1 MGGSSSKPPPVSVI
15 AEGEEF
21 GPFATRRCPGFGHQT
36 LQNPPEYPTMQ
47 PWVYDS
53 FKAHASL
60 PYLGYRKRL
69 DDNRYALEYTWSTY
83 AECEQITLN
92 LGSGLWEAFG
102 LGPQSFIGIFSENR
116 REWIHLINASALF
129 GQTIVALYDTF
140 GDDVLSNLIGH
151 SEIRVLF
158 ASTSKVAKV
167 LKIAQIDKHAISHVV
182 LMSDNDPPLPAS
194 IEADF
199 AEIGIEYLTF
209 EHVLEIGREHRK
221 DLPVVNPEWYHFI
234 CYSSG
239 TTGVPKGVIISHR
252 SMVNNS
258 LDCVVSLNIGP
269 RTAYLSYLPLPH
281 VFERSAISVVT
292 FVGGRVGMY
301 SGAIHRMM
309 EDMKILRPTVLCA
322 VPRVLCRIYDTVME
336 TVNKSSTIT
345 KGIFWGMW
353 YWKRW
358 WVRRGSD
365 SSLANLLV
373 FNKILQQVGGRINQ
387 WIIGGA
393 AMDPWIHEFIQY
405 ATGIP
410 VRAGYG
416 LSESGSGNIVNPFD
430 LNWSKPGTC
439 GGPMPNFEV
448 RLEPIED
455 YDDPQCGELI
465 CGGQS
470 LCSGYL
476 HDQEQTTK
484 LFTDDTHKFIRTG
497 DIGKWDS
504 DNYLMI
510 VDRMRSIFKLSQGE
524 YVAAELLTNIY
535 ELAVLVQQIF
545 VYGDSGRSYLVAVVV
560 PARAMVARWAGKDA
574 LNDQEFAD
582 VCTDQK
588 LIAEI
593 KKQLDDLAV
602 ERKLP
607 GYERIKAIALDWQ
620 LWTAD
625 NDLMTPTF
633 KLRRK
638 KLTEKYR
645 ERIEE
650 LYRTAA

>member
-1 MGGSSSKPPPVSVI
+1 
-15 AEGEEF
+15 
-21 GPFATRRCPGFGHQT
+21 
-36 LQNPPEYPTMQ
+36 MQ
-47 PWVYDS
+47 PWIYDS
-53 FKAHASL
+53 FKAHASF

-69 DDNRYALEYTWSTY
+69 AENRYASEYTWSTY
-83 AECEQITLN
+83 AECEQVALN

-102 LGPQSFIGIFSENR
+102 LGPQSFVGIFAENR
-116 REWIHLINASALF
+116 REWIHLVNASALF
-129 GQTIVALYDTF
+129 GQTIVSLYDTF
-140 GDDVLSNLIGH
+140 GDDVLGNLIGH
-151 SEIRVLF
+151 SGITVLF
-158 ASTSKVAKV
+158 ASASKIAKV
-167 LKIAQIDKHAISHVV
+167 LKIAQTDKHALSHVI
-182 LMSDNDPPLPAS
+182 LMSDNDPSPPAS
-194 IEADF
+194 IEVGF
-199 AEIGIEYLTF
+199 AELGVEYWTF
-209 EHVLEIGREHRK
+209 ERVLEVGREHRK
-221 DLPVVNPEWYHFI
+221 ELPTIDPEWYHFI

-258 LDCVVSLNIGP
+258 LDCVICLNVAP
-269 RTAYLSYLPLPH
+269 RSVYLSYLPLPH
-281 VFERSAISVVT
+281 VFERSAVSVVA
-292 FVGGRVGMY
+292 FVGGRIGMY

-309 EDMKILRPTVLCA
+309 DDMKILRPTILCA

-336 TVNKSSTIT
+336 TVNKSSTL
-345 KGIFWGMW
+345 KRGIFWGMW

-358 WVRRGSD
+358 WVRRGFD
-365 SSLANLLV
+365 SSLANFLV
-373 FNKILQQVGGRINQ
+373 FNKILQQVGGRINE

-439 GGPMPNFEV
+439 GGPMANFEV
-448 RLEPIED
+448 RLEPIDD
-455 YDDPQCGELI
+455 YDDPLCGELI

-476 HDQEQTTK
+476 HDQEQTAK
-484 LFTDDTHKFIRTG
+484 LFTDDTHRYIRTG

-545 VYGDSGRSYLVAVVV
+545 VYGDSGRSYLVAIVV
-560 PARAMVARWAGKDA
+560 PARAMVAKWVGKDA
-574 LNDQEFAD
+574 LNDEEFAD
-582 VCTDQK
+582 ICKDQK
-588 LIAEI
+588 LIWEI
-593 KKQLDDLAV
+593 KKQLNNLAV

-625 NDLMTPTF
+625 NDMMTPTF

-645 ERIEE
+645 LHIEE
-650 LYRTAA
+650 LYRTTA